1 MIRNFYDKATEH
13 IFHNKNTKAARHLL
27 PRELWK
33 TAVRELDQLNAA
45 AQLMDLSA
53 PPGNQLEALKGDL
66 EDSYSIRINEQYR
79 VTFRFQN
86 GTAADVRIT
95 DYH

>member
-1 MIRNFYDKATEH
+1 MKSGLRPGRRFTW
-13 IFHNKNTKAARHLL
+13 L
-27 PRELWK
+27 PQRQHEREQF
-33 TAVRELDQLNAA
+33 RFDQLNAA